1 MLFLGLAA
9 AGLVV
14 LAACSVKVFFA
25 VRRLGRQI
33 ERTRRGLEPRH
44 AALRDELRGLRRA
57 RE

>member
-1 MLFLGLAA
+1 MLFIGLAV

-33 ERTRRGLEPRH
+33 ERTKRRLEPKH
-44 AALRDELRGLRRA
+44 AALREELRGLRRA